1 MYTGRVTISQQNVI
15 DLIRAA
21 DLLELTSVKNE
32 TLKVIE
38 EHISFDVSIQSLEN
52 YAKYSLTIEVYSSFF
67 NALNQIFKFIL
78 DVPGHTTSR
87 HGLQLSQVIRGCG
100 QIY

>member
-1 MYTGRVTISQQNVI
+1 MCGTFQGDLGIRAEAVEQLIIYMYTGRVTISQQNVI

-38 EHISFDVSIQSLEN
+38 EHISFDVGFKICSMN
-52 YAKYSLTIEVYSSFF
+52 YT
-67 NALNQIFKFIL
+67 FIL
-78 DVPGHTTSR
+78 N
-87 HGLQLSQVIRGCG
+87 
-100 QIY
+100 IYFVSFSTFI

>member
-52 YAKYSLTIEVYSSFF
+52 YAKYSLTIEVYIVSFII
-67 NALNQIFKFIL
+67 LQCFKSNL
-78 DVPGHTTSR
+78 
-87 HGLQLSQVIRGCG
+87 
-100 QIY
+100 

>member
-38 EHISFDVSIQSLEN
+38 EHISFDVSIRLLKN
-52 YAKYSLTIEVYSSFF
+52 CAKCSFNVLF
-67 NALNQIFKFIL
+67 HSTFLN
-78 DVPGHTTSR
+78 S
-87 HGLQLSQVIRGCG
+87 
-100 QIY
+100 

>member
-1 MYTGRVTISQQNVI
+1 MGIRAEAVEQLIIYMYTGRVTISQHNVI

-38 EHISFDVSIQSLEN
+38 EHISFDVN
-52 YAKYSLTIEVYSSFF
+52 
-67 NALNQIFKFIL
+67 IFSYHRLFHVTKHIFYTKI
-78 DVPGHTTSR
+78 
-87 HGLQLSQVIRGCG
+87 
-100 QIY
+100 

>member
-38 EHISFDVSIQSLEN
+38 EHISFDVSSKLREIFAVWLQT
-52 YAKYSLTIEVYSSFF
+52 Y
-67 NALNQIFKFIL
+67 QILKMNDKLKMLF
-78 DVPGHTTSR
+78 T
-87 HGLQLSQVIRGCG
+87 
-100 QIY
+100 Y

>member
-38 EHISFDVSIQSLEN
+38 EHISFDVSKKSLKNCFTCLLTNTYNRMINEI
-52 YAKYSLTIEVYSSFF
+52 KSLHSF
-67 NALNQIFKFIL
+67 L
-78 DVPGHTTSR
+78 DVPGHTTSW
-87 HGLQLSQVIRGCG
+87 HGLQLS
-100 QIY
+100 

>member
-52 YAKYSLTIEVYSSFF
+52 YAKYSLTIEVYVSFII
-67 NALNQIFKFIL
+67 LQCFKSNL
-78 DVPGHTTSR
+78 
-87 HGLQLSQVIRGCG
+87 
-100 QIY
+100 

>member
-1 MYTGRVTISQQNVI
+1 MYTGRVTISQHNVI

-38 EHISFDVSIQSLEN
+38 EHISFDVNFYFHISYI
-52 YAKYSLTIEVYSSFF
+52 
-67 NALNQIFKFIL
+67 IL
-78 DVPGHTTSR
+78 CHKR
-87 HGLQLSQVIRGCG
+87 EILH
-100 QIY
+100 

>member
-52 YAKYSLTIEVYSSFF
+52 YAKYSLTIIVSFIILQF
-67 NALNQIFKFIL
+67 FK
-78 DVPGHTTSR
+78 
-87 HGLQLSQVIRGCG
+87 
-100 QIY
+100 

>member
-38 EHISFDVSIQSLEN
+38 EHISFDVSIRLLKN
-52 YAKYSLTIEVYSSFF
+52 CAKCLMYC
-67 NALNQIFKFIL
+67 FIQ
-78 DVPGHTTSR
+78 HS
-87 HGLQLSQVIRGCG
+87 
-100 QIY
+100 

>member
-38 EHISFDVSIQSLEN
+38 EHISFDVSIKIPNDFCRRSNNLLSLEYKSYLARKAN
-52 YAKYSLTIEVYSSFF
+52 ISPICFYFTESE
-67 NALNQIFKFIL
+67 
-78 DVPGHTTSR
+78 
-87 HGLQLSQVIRGCG
+87 QV
-100 QIY
+100 

>member
-15 DLIRAA
+15 YLIRAA

-52 YAKYSLTIEVYSSFF
+52 YAKYSLTIEVYIVSFII
-67 NALNQIFKFIL
+67 LQCFKSNL
-78 DVPGHTTSR
+78 
-87 HGLQLSQVIRGCG
+87 
-100 QIY
+100 

>member
-38 EHISFDVSIQSLEN
+38 EHISFDVSIQFLKN
-52 YAKYSLTIEVYSSFF
+52 YAKCLFHSTFLNTRITTLNSF
-67 NALNQIFKFIL
+67 
-78 DVPGHTTSR
+78 
-87 HGLQLSQVIRGCG
+87 
-100 QIY
+100 

>member
-38 EHISFDVSIQSLEN
+38 EHISFDVSWKSQLPD
-52 YAKYSLTIEVYSSFF
+52 
-67 NALNQIFKFIL
+67 IL
-78 DVPGHTTSR
+78 LFV
-87 HGLQLSQVIRGCG
+87 LIL
-100 QIY
+100 

>member
-38 EHISFDVSIQSLEN
+38 EHISFDVSIQLLKN
-52 YAKYSLTIEVYSSFF
+52 CAKCSLTILLFHSTFF
-67 NALNQIFKFIL
+67 N
-78 DVPGHTTSR
+78 T
-87 HGLQLSQVIRGCG
+87 
-100 QIY
+100 

>member
-38 EHISFDVSIQSLEN
+38 EHISFDVSIKL
-52 YAKYSLTIEVYSSFF
+52 
-67 NALNQIFKFIL
+67 
-78 DVPGHTTSR
+78 
-87 HGLQLSQVIRGCG
+87 
-100 QIY
+100 

>member
-38 EHISFDVSIQSLEN
+38 EHISFDVSIRLLKN
-52 YAKYSLTIEVYSSFF
+52 CAKCSLTINVLFHSTF
-67 NALNQIFKFIL
+67 LN
-78 DVPGHTTSR
+78 S
-87 HGLQLSQVIRGCG
+87 
-100 QIY
+100 

>member
-38 EHISFDVSIQSLEN
+38 EHISFDVSIKLLKN
-52 YAKYSLTIEVYSSFF
+52 CAKCSLTIYC
-67 NALNQIFKFIL
+67 FIQ
-78 DVPGHTTSR
+78 HFSI
-87 HGLQLSQVIRGCG
+87 HESQL
-100 QIY
+100 

>member
-38 EHISFDVSIQSLEN
+38 EHISFDVSKKSLKN
-52 YAKYSLTIEVYSSFF
+52 CFTCLLTNTYNRMINEIKCLHSF
-67 NALNQIFKFIL
+67 L

-87 HGLQLSQVIRGCG
+87 HGLQLS
-100 QIY
+100 

>member
-52 YAKYSLTIEVYSSFF
+52 YAKYSLTIEVYIVSFII
-67 NALNQIFKFIL
+67 LQCFK
-78 DVPGHTTSR
+78 
-87 HGLQLSQVIRGCG
+87 
-100 QIY
+100 

>member
-38 EHISFDVSIQSLEN
+38 EHISFDVSIRLLKN
-52 YAKYSLTIEVYSSFF
+52 CAKCSLTCIVSF
-67 NALNQIFKFIL
+67 NIL
-78 DVPGHTTSR
+78 EFMISN
-87 HGLQLSQVIRGCG
+87 L
-100 QIY
+100 

>member
-1 MYTGRVTISQQNVI
+1 MVNYRSFKKFRGKLHVI

-38 EHISFDVSIQSLEN
+38 EHISFDVSYVQMHR
-52 YAKYSLTIEVYSSFF
+52 K
-67 NALNQIFKFIL
+67 
-78 DVPGHTTSR
+78 
-87 HGLQLSQVIRGCG
+87 
-100 QIY
+100 

>member
-38 EHISFDVSIQSLEN
+38 EHISFDVSIRLLKN
-52 YAKYSLTIEVYSSFF
+52 CAKCSFIVSF
-67 NALNQIFKFIL
+67 NIFEYKNHNFEFIL

-87 HGLQLSQVIRGCG
+87 HCLQLSQVIRGCG

>member
-1 MYTGRVTISQQNVI
+1 MYTGCITISQQNVI

-38 EHISFDVSIQSLEN
+38 EHISFDVSSFNKSVNCVHTCVKTKIL
-52 YAKYSLTIEVYSSFF
+52 YSKFALTLLVSIS
-67 NALNQIFKFIL
+67 ITDI
-78 DVPGHTTSR
+78 P
-87 HGLQLSQVIRGCG
+87 
-100 QIY
+100 

>member
-1 MYTGRVTISQQNVI
+1 MGIRAEAVEQLIIYMYTGRVTISQHNVI

-38 EHISFDVSIQSLEN
+38 EHISFDVNIFFLSL
-52 YAKYSLTIEVYSSFF
+52 YHYFM
-67 NALNQIFKFIL
+67 
-78 DVPGHTTSR
+78 
-87 HGLQLSQVIRGCG
+87 SQNRNLH
-100 QIY
+100 

>member
-38 EHISFDVSIQSLEN
+38 EHISFDVSKKSLKNCFTCLLTNEVN
-52 YAKYSLTIEVYSSFF
+52 TYNKMINEIKSLHSF
-67 NALNQIFKFIL
+67 L
-78 DVPGHTTSR
+78 DVP
-87 HGLQLSQVIRGCG
+87 
-100 QIY
+100 

>member
-52 YAKYSLTIEVYSSFF
+52 YAKYSLTICFIHHSSM
-67 NALNQIFKFIL
+67 L
-78 DVPGHTTSR
+78 
-87 HGLQLSQVIRGCG
+87 
-100 QIY
+100 

>member
-38 EHISFDVSIQSLEN
+38 EHISFDVSSYIGGKQYIICCSE
-52 YAKYSLTIEVYSSFF
+52 
-67 NALNQIFKFIL
+67 
-78 DVPGHTTSR
+78 R
-87 HGLQLSQVIRGCG
+87 
-100 QIY
+100 

>member
-52 YAKYSLTIEVYSSFF
+52 YAKYSLTIYCFIHHSSM
-67 NALNQIFKFIL
+67 L
-78 DVPGHTTSR
+78 
-87 HGLQLSQVIRGCG
+87 
-100 QIY
+100 

>member
-1 MYTGRVTISQQNVI
+1 MGIRAEAVEQLIIYMYTGRVTISQHNVI

-38 EHISFDVSIQSLEN
+38 EHISFDVSIFKYHISFHITKQKF
-52 YAKYSLTIEVYSSFF
+52 YAKI
-67 NALNQIFKFIL
+67 
-78 DVPGHTTSR
+78 
-87 HGLQLSQVIRGCG
+87 
-100 QIY
+100 

>member
-1 MYTGRVTISQQNVI
+1 MCGTFQGDLGIRAEAVEQLIIYMYTGRVTISQQNVI

-38 EHISFDVSIQSLEN
+38 EHISFDVNIFSYHILFHVTKQKFFTKIQ
-52 YAKYSLTIEVYSSFF
+52 I
-67 NALNQIFKFIL
+67 QIFM
-78 DVPGHTTSR
+78 
-87 HGLQLSQVIRGCG
+87 
-100 QIY
+100 